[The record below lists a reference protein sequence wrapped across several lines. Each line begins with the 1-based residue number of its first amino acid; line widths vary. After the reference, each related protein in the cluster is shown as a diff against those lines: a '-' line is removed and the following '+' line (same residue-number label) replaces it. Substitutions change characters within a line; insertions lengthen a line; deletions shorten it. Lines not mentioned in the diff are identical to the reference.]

1 MLPKTWSRLGLA
13 SAAANETC
21 LWQAWGGRLLHNC
34 PPVRSPMQTPHC
46 DWRDRP
52 VQPRALDAPHGL
64 ARLSVLLPRVEAP
77 EGPAGALP
85 RPLAVKGHDSED
97 RRLDVG
103 YERGSAVHRRSANR
117 ETVRKGLRVHG
128 IGHVDHKVELAA
140 FQHGEHVRLALH
152 KRLVDHLAG
161 AQAALRLQH
170 LGRSLCGVEL
180 EAHVREHPRV
190 LQELDLLLRGAD
202 ADEHGLRGQLEAG
215 SDHGLQEGLV
225 LVGTEACDLAGGLHL
240 DAQPRVRVLQPAE
253 GEDGDLCC
261 DAVHVDGL
269 DGDRTLGDAEH
280 DPRRQLDEVHI
291 VRL

>member
-1 MLPKTWSRLGLA
+1 MHPPGS
-13 SAAANETC
+13 
-21 LWQAWGGRLLHNC
+21 WGSD
-34 PPVRSPMQTPHC
+34 P
-46 DWRDRP
+46 
-52 VQPRALDAPHGL
+52 PHGL
-64 ARLSVLLPRVEAP
+64 VRLDVLLPRVEAP
-77 EGPAGALP
+77 EGPTGALTC
-85 RPLAVKGHDSED
+85 PLAVEGHDRED
-97 RRLDVG
+97 RGLDVRD
-103 YERGSAVHRRSANR
+103 ERSSTVDGSPAQGKAIGQ
-117 ETVRKGLRVHG
+117 GLGVHG
-128 IGHVDHKVELAA
+128 VRHVDHEVELAVLE
-140 FQHGEHVRLALH
+140 HGEDVRLALH
-152 KRLVDHLAG
+152 EGLVDHLAG